1 MILNQVKNLIE
12 DIENTEDENDFYL
25 KHMELVK
32 LILENLPQ
40 CNENMIQKMRDEEL
54 LSDIFYEVKESSKI
68 LTQFI
73 KKNIEFIESDLKGS
87 DFEIEVKE
95 HTSNLKTLN
104 DVFHEKFQAYE
115 EIKKLEREA
124 NKVCLSIQNLED
136 KISEFDDINMEQLLL
151 EKEKLES
158 SFKKFKETKGEML
171 QKHKKHFEI
180 NNDIKISSERI
191 EELSKEIDDKIEKME
206 IEYKKVLA
214 MENKI

>member
-73 KKNIEFIESDLKGS
+73 EKNIEFIESDLKGS
-87 DFEIEVKE
+87 DFETEVKE

-104 DVFHEKFQAYE
+104 DAFDEKSQAYE

-124 NKVCLSIQNLED
+124 KEVRLSIQSLED
-136 KISEFDDINMEQLLL
+136 KISEFDGIDMEKLLL

-158 SFKKFKETKGEML
+158 TFKKFKETKGEML

-180 NNDIKISSERI
+180 NNDINIFSKQI
-191 EELSKEIDDKIEKME
+191 EKLSKEINDKIKELE
-206 IEYKKVLA
+206 GEYKKILS
-214 MENKI
+214 MENDI

>member
-1 MILNQVKNLIE
+1 MSFNQIKNLIE

-54 LSDIFYEVKESSKI
+54 LSDVFYEIKESSQVLI
-68 LTQFI
+68 QFI
-73 KKNIEFIESDLKGS
+73 EKNIEFIESDFKGS
-87 DFEIEVKE
+87 DFETEVKE

-104 DVFHEKFQAYE
+104 DAFDEKSQAYE

-124 NKVCLSIQNLED
+124 KEVRLSIQSLED
-136 KISEFDDINMEQLLL
+136 KISEFDGIDMEKLLL

-158 SFKKFKETKGEML
+158 IFKEFKETKGEML

-180 NNDIKISSERI
+180 NNDINIFSKQI
-191 EELSKEIDDKIEKME
+191 EELSKEINAKIKELE
-206 IEYKKVLA
+206 GEYKKVLS
-214 MENKI
+214 MENDI